1 MERLMKKRIWAL
13 LLALTLFL
21 TGCGNGEN
29 PVSAASE
36 SESQSSGPAMVAQ
49 QVTQEKGE
57 NEFIARLQYMD
68 GSLYYTVLDYEEDVT
83 KRELAVIRKTG
94 EQEERL
100 FSLYGEETQSIRAM
114 AADSSHNL
122 YIFLFQPDKD
132 CDSVVKLDEN
142 RQEIYRTE
150 LSFPA
155 EQGEYLQCAQ
165 ATENGQVLAMSSM
178 GRCVAIDENGSQI
191 EVSDTAWH
199 QESLSVE
206 ACGLVN
212 VDGQEIYSYYFERGK
227 LYVERFLPE
236 TGSWEKKSLVSLPEE
251 AAVSGQEAS
260 VWCDVYSGVEGLLLA
275 TKQGL
280 WKLDPASGELTACF
294 SLQDTYVNLQGGE
307 VQFAAQ
313 LPEGGYLLMLYGQGQ
328 QSFVAVEPQEASAL
342 TPKQEIVLGSIEGY
356 EYPAEEITAYNGSQQ
371 AYYLVQETYDSM
383 EELNL
388 ALVQGNGPDLFNM
401 SKMTVEEMSA
411 KGILADLTP
420 LMGENSRVHPEDL
433 IPSVR
438 ETCTLDGGIRFLYPS
453 FLIPCLVM
461 KKGTAADGGISVE
474 AFLNMGTEQDT
485 YLINYSGMMSHT
497 VVLNLVILNDMEMFI
512 DWESRSCSF
521 DSPEFISILK
531 DISALTEPE
540 DQYKELPESDLSP
553 AAALREG
560 EYLVYFTVIASMN
573 GYLDL
578 LEAFGDYAD
587 IVSYP
592 TQTGE
597 ARYTM
602 VNNDALGINSASA
615 NQEGA
620 WDFIEYVLLRSVE
633 GSSFSVLQETFEDQ
647 LFPDFSLDKTHYNQY
662 LGETLPVGR
671 DAVTEEQAEEM
682 RSIIAHSV
690 WNNPIDCR
698 EIRSIIQEE
707 TAYFFEGDK
716 TAEDV
721 ADIIQRRVTLLLNE

>member
-1 MERLMKKRIWAL
+1 MKRRIGSL
-13 LLALTLFL
+13 LLALALLL
-21 TGCGNGEN
+21 TGCGGGDSEN
-29 PVSAASE
+29 PASAGLEGETQNSK
-36 SESQSSGPAMVAQ
+36 SAMVAQ
-49 QVTQEKGE
+49 QVTQEREE
-57 NEFIARLQYMD
+57 NDFIARLQYVD
-68 GSLYYTVLDYEEDVT
+68 GNVYYTVLDYEED
-83 KRELAVIRKTG
+83 LAERQLTVVRRTG
-94 EQEERL
+94 EREERL
-100 FSLYGEETQSIRAM
+100 FSLYGEETQNMRAI
-114 AADSSHNL
+114 AADSGGNL
-122 YIFLFQPDKD
+122 YLFLSQPDED
-132 CDSVVKLDEN
+132 CEIVVKLDEN
-142 RQEIYRTE
+142 QQEIYRTE
-150 LSFPA
+150 LSLQLGQ
-155 EQGEYLQCAQ
+155 EEYLQCAQ
-165 ATENGQVLAMSSM
+165 ATENGQVLTMTSL
-178 GRCVAIDENGSQI
+178 GRCVAIDESGSQI
-191 EVSDTAWH
+191 KVSDTTWYR
-199 QESLSVE
+199 ESLTVE
-206 ACGLVN
+206 ACGLAN
-212 VDGQEIYSYYFERGK
+212 AGDEGLYGYSFENGT
-227 LYVERFLPE
+227 LYVEKYLPE
-236 TGSWEKKSLVSLPEE
+236 TGKWEEGILVSPPEGE
-251 AAVSGQEAS
+251 AVSGQGA
-260 VWCDVYSGVEGLLLA
+260 WCGVYSGEEGLLLA
-275 TKQGL
+275 TGQGL
-280 WKLDPASGELTACF
+280 WKLNPASGELTVCF
-294 SLQDTYVNLQGGE
+294 SFQDTYVNLQGGE

-313 LPEGGYLLMLYGQGQ
+313 LPEEGYLLMLYGQGQ

-342 TPKQEIVLGSIEGY
+342 TPKQEIMLGSIKGY
-356 EYPAEEITAYNGSQQ
+356 EYPSEEITAYNGSQQ

-433 IPSVR
+433 LPSVR
-438 ETCTLDGGIRFLYPS
+438 ETCTLDVGIRFLYPN

-474 AFLNMGTEQDT
+474 AFLNMGTGQDT

-497 VVLNLVILNDMEMFI
+497 VVLNLVILNDMEMFV

-531 DISALTEPE
+531 DISALKEPE
-540 DQYKELPESDLSP
+540 DPYKELPESDLSP

-560 EYLVYFTVIASMN
+560 EYLVYFTVIGSMN

-620 WDFIEYVLLRSVE
+620 WDFIEYVLLRATE
-633 GSSFSVLQETFEDQ
+633 DFSFSVLQETFEDQ
-647 LFPDFSLDKTHYNQY
+647 LFPDFSSDKTHYNQY

-682 RSIIAHSV
+682 RNIIAHSV